1 MRAIK
6 CAVGLVACVAASE
19 MQHVNPQA
27 IQDPQLREL
36 YLHRLEVLRHHKS
49 PAVDAAQGKLRGTI
63 TEASMH
69 MNDAAA
75 IKRNIAQKQALLRN
89 QKHKQNVFQSNLD
102 YIEKTH
108 DKLVQELHQT
118 IDPKINRAQAH
129 LKKKQAGL
137 QNEQDAT
144 KYWADQTQTVHS
156 EERQAIEDRDASQK
170 KLAELQGQLAWRT
183 EQQKI
188 AAKKA
193 EYDKQMADDEVG
205 GLTYAKTQ
213 YEKEATKLQ
222 AAKEVVVKVE
232 QSVGADESLRAMEQ
246 VEDSHRAVRAE
257 EDEMEN
263 WKDNVEHMDAQA
275 SEMVKQ
281 SKASQDNL
289 VEMQSQVAW
298 TQQQQVLEEKQYKL
312 KTAMAAQEMKTL
324 NYVETKAKAEA
335 SKLKVAEL
343 AARDADH
350 SVQKLDGIRIIEEEK
365 VKQHLALG
373 KNKFQNKFNK
383 MAATRTQ
390 TASEIASLEKQYA
403 GWSMDQQQESQQIA
417 KDHYASELASQAYGE
432 RQAEAFARAQAQ
444 VYQYGTGSAWDN
456 QWAAEGY

>member
-1 MRAIK
+1 
-6 CAVGLVACVAASE
+6 
-19 MQHVNPQA
+19 
-27 IQDPQLREL
+27 
-36 YLHRLEVLRHHKS
+36 
-49 PAVDAAQGKLRGTI
+49 
-63 TEASMH
+63 
-69 MNDAAA
+69 
-75 IKRNIAQKQALLRN
+75 
-89 QKHKQNVFQSNLD
+89 
-102 YIEKTH
+102 
-108 DKLVQELHQT
+108 VQELHQN

-144 KYWADQTQTVHS
+144 KYWADQTQKVHS
-156 EERQAIEDRDASQK
+156 EERQAIEDRDASHK
-170 KLAELQGQLAWRT
+170 KLSELQGQLAWRT

-213 YEKEATKLQ
+213 YEKEVTKLQ
-222 AAKEVVVKVE
+222 AAKENAAQVE
-232 QSVGADESLRAMEQ
+232 QSVGTDESMRAMEQ

-275 SEMVKQ
+275 SEMLKQ

-289 VEMQSQVAW
+289 VEMQTQVAW
-298 TQQQQVLEEKQYKL
+298 TQQQQDLEGKQYKL
-312 KTAMAAQEMKTL
+312 KTVMAAQEMKTL
-324 NYVETKAKAEA
+324 NYVKTKANGEA

-343 AARDADH
+343 AATDADH
-350 SVQKLDGIRIIEEEK
+350 SVQKLDGIRVMEEEK

-373 KNKFQNKFNK
+373 KNKFQNKLNK

-403 GWSMDQQQESQQIA
+403 GWSTNQEQESQQIA
-417 KDHYASELASQAYGE
+417 KDQYASELASQAYEE

-444 VYQYGTGSAWDN
+444 IYQFEPGHGSLTAPAWDN